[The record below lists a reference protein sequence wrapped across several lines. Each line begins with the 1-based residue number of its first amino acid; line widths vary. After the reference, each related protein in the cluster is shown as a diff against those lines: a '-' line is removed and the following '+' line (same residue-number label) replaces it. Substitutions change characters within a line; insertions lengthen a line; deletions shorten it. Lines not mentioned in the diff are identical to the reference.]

1 MVCSIGECFN
11 ELCHILTSPQGGE
24 VGKAKQLEKRSAH
37 SRPVGHVFLFT
48 TQNNKLNKIAG
59 YLSSIRALF
68 VLYLAQL
75 DDNHC
80 GYLHHGVVN
89 FERLFYEKLP

>member
-1 MVCSIGECFN
+1 MNMKVTFAVINTTLSSGEN
-11 ELCHILTSPQGGE
+11 
-24 VGKAKQLEKRSAH
+24 AKQLEKRSAH
-37 SRPVGHVFLFT
+37 SRTVGHVFLFT
-48 TQNNKLNKIAG
+48 TQNNKLNNIAG

>member
-1 MVCSIGECFN
+1 MPHFDEPAGWGS
-11 ELCHILTSPQGGE
+11 
-24 VGKAKQLEKRSAH
+24 GKREAVRRAYRAQPTGWTR
-37 SRPVGHVFLFT
+37 FLFT
-48 TQNNKLNKIAG
+48 IQNNKLNNIAG

-68 VLYLAQL
+68 VLYLVQL